1 MSPANPSSRPSNRS
15 GRPSRPG
22 SGRPTTGGR
31 PSGGSRANSG
41 RPSGRTG
48 GGRDGYAER
57 SRDGEPRRSSG
68 NFSRDGR
75 SSSGR
80 PGAGG
85 RKPSGKGVR
94 GAARFERALSPEE
107 QKRQVRGEAAKS
119 RGWGSV
125 ARKGAVHIDAS
136 GGEML
141 NSQNPDLTPDPLT
154 QWVEEVKPARSGSE
168 KVGEK
173 KTPFVLP
180 ADIAADI
187 RKAFVGTAYM
197 REKMVTSLSRAT
209 EAYGR
214 HRYEEAL
221 RLARRV
227 TEAVPGVG
235 AARELAGLAA
245 YRSEQWNLAKA
256 NLIAHFEITQDPQYL
271 PLVMDCDRAH
281 RRYRG
286 VVKTFGLLEG
296 SDPSAEVVAEARI
309 VMAGTLA
316 DQRKYDEAIELLT
329 RAGAAKVLKNPSFR
343 HIRLWY
349 ALADIYDQAG
359 DVSSAREL
367 FSRVVK
373 AEPAAYDAKYRLQE
387 LGTGAPAKNRKRRT
401 IPVSKKKLD

>member
-1 MSPANPSSRPSNRS
+1 MSPTNPSPRSSGRS
-15 GRPSRPG
+15 GRPSRPATG
-22 SGRPTTGGR
+22 RPSQGGRSSTTSRTSSGRSGGRPT
-31 PSGGSRANSG
+31 S
-41 RPSGRTG
+41 
-48 GGRDGYAER
+48 GRDGYAAR
-57 SRDGEPRRSSG
+57 SSEDRPRRSSDDW
-68 NFSRDGR
+68 SRDSR
-75 SSSGR
+75 SAERPSSGGRR
-80 PGAGG
+80 PSA
-85 RKPSGKGVR
+85 KGTR
-94 GAARFERALSPEE
+94 GAARFERTLSPEE
-107 QKRQVRGEAAKS
+107 QKRANRSQSAKS
-119 RGWGSV
+119 KGWGSV

-136 GGEML
+136 GGEMAH
-141 NSQNPDLTPDPLT
+141 SQNPDLTPDPLT
-154 QWVEEVKPARSGSE
+154 KWVENTKPSGARSESEQDKKPA
-168 KVGEK
+168 
-173 KTPFVLP
+173 FVLP

-197 REKMVTSLSRAT
+197 REKMVTSLTRAT

-235 AARELAGLAA
+235 AARELAGLSA

-256 NLIAHFEITQDPQYL
+256 NLMAHFALTQDPQYL

-286 VVKTFGLLEG
+286 VIKTFGLLEG

-309 VMAGTLA
+309 VMAGTYA
-316 DQRKYDEAIELLT
+316 DQRKYEEAIELLT

-359 DVSSAREL
+359 DHSSAREL

-387 LGTGAPAKNRKRRT
+387 LGTGAAQKNRKRRT
-401 IPVSKKKLD
+401 IPVSKKKVD